1 MDYDVLVVDRFDIRF
16 RSDYA
21 APGDFW
27 KRKEEGVEIWNKS
40 ERPKV
45 SLVKDRTYFVGLF
58 GNQFN
63 VACFAWTPLPAG
75 LGGDTSFYPGGL
87 LVDILM
93 RAKTVIEMSYK
104 FNYKVMN

>member
-1 MDYDVLVVDRFDIRF
+1 MDYDVLVVDRFDIQF

-45 SLVKDRTYFVGLF
+45 SLVKDWAYLGGAFDHE
-58 GNQFN
+58 FN
-63 VACFAWTPLPAG
+63 VPCFAWTPLAAG
-75 LGGDTSFYPGGL
+75 LGGDASFCPGGL
-87 LVDILM
+87 LVDILV